1 MEVCS
6 LQVERLREKNRKREQ
21 ESMTKAD
28 EESQGLKFQPA
39 GGFQARSEELL
50 AFSRHCKRVKKQQ
63 APQVANKNVSN
74 KVGETNR
81 AEKSPMWAKG
91 FWPEAPTTTRR
102 AGQTTNIQLVA
113 PESIVFESEILT
125 PSWVRCIVKEE

>member
-6 LQVERLREKNRKREQ
+6 LQVEQLRSKIRKREQ

-28 EESQGLKFQPA
+28 GESQGLKFQPV

-63 APQVANKNVSN
+63 AP
-74 KVGETNR
+74 
-81 AEKSPMWAKG
+81 
-91 FWPEAPTTTRR
+91 
-102 AGQTTNIQLVA
+102 
-113 PESIVFESEILT
+113 
-125 PSWVRCIVKEE
+125 